1 MAAALDMPCSFCYYA
16 NMACK
21 PISAFHAIYHFAFL
35 YRILDFTHNLK
46 KNHKK
51 SYFLT
56 ISTLC
61 VKTNTAFNCFMLA
74 LFSPKNIPLGTGFA
88 KITKPVPREFSLFV
102 TIQCHRAI

>member
-46 KNHKK
+46 KNHLNRRPLFE
-51 SYFLT
+51 SEIFGTLLLIIAFLWNND
-56 ISTLC
+56 IEHTLPNP
-61 VKTNTAFNCFMLA
+61 V
-74 LFSPKNIPLGTGFA
+74 S
-88 KITKPVPREFSLFV
+88 KIFYE
-102 TIQCHRAI
+102 IQD